1 MSSSGGQ
8 LKKYKRVKYL
18 GKGSYGA
25 AILVELR
32 SDPKQK
38 FVIKEIVIGH
48 LKDEEQ
54 AAARKEAEVLHQ
66 MQHSNITMYVESF
79 VENSKLFIVMEYA
92 DGGDL
97 STTIAKRKKTN
108 ALWSENEVMRIFVQ
122 ICLALKH
129 VHEHNI
135 LHRDLKAQ
143 NIFLTSKG
151 LVKLGDFG
159 IAKVLDSTED
169 QARTQIGTPYYLSPE
184 ICESL
189 PYGRQSDVWSL
200 GVILFELLTFELPF
214 QAQSLPALIHR
225 ICNADPS
232 FDKIHASYSSSIGEL
247 VRSLLRKG
255 HRERPSLPQVVA
267 SDFFKAH
274 ISKLLSHTLKMGTG
288 GVVAEKVHHGENAD
302 AKGGG
307 GAGDVDPEEMDR
319 NIEKARR
326 LQKEEEAARKAAQA
340 GTEREMQRQEEREKL
355 RKFRENMARNI
366 RNGGNNNNDNNND
379 IVIAKPTGHKP
390 VAQYPVSRR
399 LQELPTRNAELHV
412 IQQQEER
419 IRALERQVQEQ
430 QRRAQVREHEQ
441 PARMMIPSSQR
452 DGVYNS
458 PSRAGKSLLEMQQ
471 RGEINVKK
479 FEPTPAQ
486 AKKPDAC
493 DEYDIVRQQFF
504 DNRAAAAAVK
514 ARVEAEERGHGIA
527 ISTPAA
533 GRGVDDRRGGAVDD
547 AELDGE
553 ARIAKIRANRERT
566 KEAELEERDRQLKL
580 AYQANR
586 EEWRLLA
593 ERANERA
600 NAANAN
606 VAFEINMNAMKNAE
620 DEALTQ
626 TANVNVNNSR
636 ASKFVSDP
644 DENIDTSVA
653 QRPGIQIARGHFYR
667 DDNEVLR
674 PPKQDE
680 AANASKPIYDRAHL
694 DDDIAD
700 GKDSVVLQKLH
711 DRRQRDKE
719 ARENA
724 RLVFRRLQ
732 EQRRKAVEA
741 NKLTASREEPSTVLL
756 KAHGSPPRHAPD
768 ATEDEQDLEN
778 NITTWLS
785 RQHND
790 FLVNKKAAAEVS
802 RRQSDSRSSP
812 ECDFGTEDEVAD
824 LQCMLANALLS
835 SEEKE

>member
-1 MSSSGGQ
+1 MSSTGGQ
-8 LKKYKRVKYL
+8 LRKYKRVKYL

-48 LKDEEQ
+48 LRDDEQ

-97 STTIAKRKKTN
+97 STTIAKRKKSN
-108 ALWSENEVMRIFVQ
+108 AVWSENEVMRIFVQ

-135 LHRDLKAQ
+135 LHRDLKSQ

-189 PYGRQSDVWSL
+189 PYGRQSDIWSL

-225 ICNADPS
+225 ICNADPP
-232 FDKIHASYSSSIGEL
+232 FDKIHRTYSSSIIDL
-247 VRSLLRKG
+247 AKSLLKKN
-255 HRERPSLPQVVA
+255 HKERPSLPQVVA

-274 ISKLLSHTLKMGTG
+274 ISKLLSHTLKVGTG
-288 GVVAEKVHHGENAD
+288 GVVAEKVDHEADSGD
-302 AKGGG
+302 AKA
-307 GAGDVDPEEMDR
+307 GANDVDPEEIDR
-319 NIEKARR
+319 DIEKARR
-326 LQKEEEAARKAAQA
+326 MQKVEDAARRAAHA
-340 GTEREMQRQEEREKL
+340 GAERETHRQEEREKL

-366 RNGGNNNNDNNND
+366 KNGGNNNNHNNND
-379 IVIAKPTGHKP
+379 IVIAKPAAQMI
-390 VAQYPVSRR
+390 VAQYPASRR
-399 LQELPTRNAELHV
+399 MQESPKVNKDLSV
-412 IQQQEER
+412 FQQQEER
-419 IRALERQVQEQ
+419 IRELERQVKEQ
-430 QRRAQVREHEQ
+430 QRRAKLREQEA
-441 PARMMIPSSQR
+441 PARMMVPPPQR
-452 DGVYNS
+452 DGVHNS
-458 PSRAGKSLLEMQQ
+458 PSRVGRSLLEMQQ
-471 RGEINVKK
+471 RGEIEVRNLA
-479 FEPTPAQ
+479 PTN
-486 AKKPDAC
+486 AKRPDTS

-514 ARVEAEERGHGIA
+514 ARVEAERGHGVA
-527 ISTPAA
+527 IPIPAA
-533 GRGVDDRRGGAVDD
+533 GRGMDEHRGAVSDY
-547 AELDGE
+547 EEQLEGE
-553 ARIAKIRANRERT
+553 ARIAQVRANRERT

-580 AYQANR
+580 AYQINR
-586 EEWRLLA
+586 EERRLLA
-593 ERANERA
+593 ERANEREIAARA
-600 NAANAN
+600 NI
-606 VAFEINMNAMKNAE
+606 AFEISMNDAGDGK
-620 DEALTQ
+620 DETLGQ
-626 TANVNVNNSR
+626 TTNVNVHNSR
-636 ASKFVSDP
+636 PSKFAADFEVSA
-644 DENIDTSVA
+644 NSVVA
-653 QRPGIQIARGHFYR
+653 QRPGILIARGHFYR

-674 PPKQDE
+674 QPKQDE
-680 AANASKPIYDRAHL
+680 AVNASKPIFDRAHL

-700 GKDSVVLQKLH
+700 GKDSAVLQKLH

-719 ARENA
+719 ARDKA
-724 RLVFRRLQ
+724 RVVFRRLQ
-732 EQRRKAVEA
+732 EQRRKAAEGNRQPV
-741 NKLTASREEPSTVLL
+741 SREEPSPVII
-756 KAHGSPPRHAPD
+756 KPRGSPPRNVSD
-768 ATEDEQDLEN
+768 ASEDEQDLEN
-778 NITTWLS
+778 NIASWLS

-790 FLVNKKAAAEVS
+790 FLLNKKAAAEAP
-802 RRQSDSRSSP
+802 QHKQADSSSSP
-812 ECDFGTEDEVAD
+812 GGELGTENEVAD